1 MTIDLTFWL
10 ITALILSL
18 AANGFAFWYI
28 GKLLKKFL
36 FISENLSDLVQ
47 IITTFR
53 NHIKSIYSLEMYYGD
68 ETMQNLIS
76 HTVSLVELLEEY
88 EDIYSITEPLSIGEE
103 EEINNEENLDGSTE
117 NQEEKDVFYAG
128 SRKRDS

>member
-10 ITALILSL
+10 GMALILSL
-18 AANGFAFWYI
+18 VANGFAAWYI
-28 GKLLKKFL
+28 SKLLKKFL
-36 FISENLSDLVQ
+36 FISENLNDLVQ

-68 ETMQNLIS
+68 ETIQNLIS
-76 HTVSLVELLEEY
+76 HTVSLVDLLEEY

-103 EEINNEENLDGSTE
+103 EEEDNNEENLDGSTE
-117 NQEEKDVFYAG
+117 NQEKDVFYAG

>member
-10 ITALILSL
+10 GMALILSL
-18 AANGFAFWYI
+18 IANGFAFWYI
-28 GKLLKKFL
+28 SKILKKFL
-36 FISENLSDLVQ
+36 FISENLSDLVE

-76 HTVSLVELLEEY
+76 HAVSLVELLEEY
-88 EDIYSITEPLSIGEE
+88 EDIYSITEPLSVGQEE
-103 EEINNEENLDGSTE
+103 EFNNE
-117 NQEEKDVFYAG
+117 
-128 SRKRDS
+128 

>member
-10 ITALILSL
+10 GMALILSL
-18 AANGFAFWYI
+18 IANGFAFWYI
-28 GKLLKKFL
+28 SKILKKFL
-36 FISENLSDLVQ
+36 FISENLSDLVE

-76 HTVSLVELLEEY
+76 HAVSLVELLEEY
-88 EDIYSITEPLSIGEE
+88 EDIYSITEPLSVGEE
-103 EEINNEENLDGSTE
+103 EEFNNEENLDGSTE
-117 NQEEKDVFYAG
+117 NQEKDVFYAG

>member
-1 MTIDLTFWL
+1 MNIDFTFWL
-10 ITALILSL
+10 AVVLTISVI
-18 AANGFAFWYI
+18 ANFFMLWYI
-28 GKLLKKFL
+28 RRLLSKFL
-36 FISENLSDLVQ
+36 FISENLSDLVE

-76 HTVSLVELLEEY
+76 HAVSLVELLEEY
-88 EDIYSITEPLSIGEE
+88 EDIYSITEPLSVGEE

-117 NQEEKDVFYAG
+117 NQEKDVFYAG

>member
-10 ITALILSL
+10 GMALILSL
-18 AANGFAFWYI
+18 IANGFAFWYI
-28 GKLLKKFL
+28 SKILKKFL
-36 FISENLSDLVQ
+36 FISENLSDLVE

-76 HTVSLVELLEEY
+76 HAVSLVELLEEY
-88 EDIYSITEPLSIGEE
+88 EDIYSITEPLSVGEE

-117 NQEEKDVFYAG
+117 NQEKDVFYAG